1 MICLGFTM
9 KEKESKK
16 VLHLIQE
23 RLDRIILIN
32 KKTTRE
38 RMRKEVT
45 EDNNSRE
52 IRIDRAQV
60 EEMIKDKKDLPTKSL
75 TEIKEDRIIIKVI
88 KLKEREDLFKNKIA
102 IQSGRSK
109 LKMIKEIM
117 IECFKMI
124 LTNMTIMKILTQNI
138 RISSNSSSSNIKERL
153 YLDRIIPMINNM
165 KGKWNTNRSNM
176 K

>member
-1 MICLGFTM
+1 MICLGSTM

-45 EDNNSRE
+45 EDNNNNNNNNKE

-60 EEMIKDKKDLPTKSL
+60 EEIIKDKKDLQIKSL
-75 TEIKEDRIIIKVI
+75 AEIKADSRTIKVI
-88 KLKEREDLFKNKIA
+88 KLREGVDMFKNKITT
-102 IQSGRSK
+102 QSGK
-109 LKMIKEIM
+109 NNLKMIKEIM
-117 IECFKMI
+117 TECFKMI
-124 LTNMTIMKILTQNI
+124 
-138 RISSNSSSSNIKERL
+138 
-153 YLDRIIPMINNM
+153 
-165 KGKWNTNRSNM
+165 
-176 K
+176 